1 MTITVG
7 DIYGKFPNFRPED
20 MIKLCNGNEN
30 LNGRTVVP
38 LANIAAFG
46 DKSLSIF
53 AAELEGK
60 NYTNLLAKNERV
72 EINSAAKVKDT
83 DTPQGNEN
91 NLNSGS
97 SISMNTSIFD
107 IAQKKD
113 RNIA

>member
-7 DIYGKFPNFRPED
+7 AIYSAFPNFDPKD

-38 LANIAAFG
+38 LTNIASFG
-46 DKSLSIF
+46 DKNLSIF

-60 NYTNLLAKNERV
+60 NYTNLLAKNERI

-83 DTPQGNEN
+83 DTAQENEK
-91 NLNSGS
+91 NLNTDS
-97 SISMNTSIFD
+97 SIPMNTSIFD
-107 IAQKKD
+107 VAQKKN
-113 RNIA
+113 RNIS